1 MELYMCMSVWHNVH
15 TVEHFIYKQLLYYFF
30 LLNWINDNQI
40 THINEQNGH
49 SNIMCIAFDIVN
61 EMTQMILELNIF
73 WWVFIYGDDDLQ

>member
-1 MELYMCMSVWHNVH
+1 MFTRSNTLFTNNYC
-15 TVEHFIYKQLLYYFF
+15 TIFF

-49 SNIMCIAFDIVN
+49 SNIMCIAVDIVN

-73 WWVFIYGDDDLQ
+73 WWVIIYGDDDLQ